1 MPRSSANTRQAAAAA
16 RAPLRPLATLRVAL
30 QDGQALTSAELQNT
44 LAKATSPAEDRAT
57 RSQAMTL
64 ALQAT
69 WQTPELPGAPDL
81 ARLVTLK
88 QNATEPVLARQAGN
102 ILGLLLHHAHQG
114 GTQPVIVIGG
124 GRRLPP
130 HKVPA
135 VLDMAGHIQMSLGV
149 PTPAAINK
157 MVRLPHMHP
166 VANEVTLFTSPLQLA
181 RTLLGGTASD
191 MRYVMPALLHSLDRA
206 ATVNKQ
212 TPPRFRGAGP
222 ALRAVVREL
231 TSPTHQT
238 LTASLLPNWP
248 KAVQKL
254 FAAPQRQGPT

>member
-1 MPRSSANTRQAAAAA
+1 MPRSSENARQAAATA
-16 RAPLRPLATLRVAL
+16 RAPLRPFAALRVAL
-30 QDGQALTSAELQNT
+30 QDGQAMTSAEFQNII
-44 LAKATSPAEDRAT
+44 AKAANPTEDLTT

-69 WQTPELPGAPDL
+69 RQTPELPAAPDL

-88 QNATEPVLARQAGN
+88 QGAAEPVLARQAGN

-114 GTQPVIVIGG
+114 GTQPAIVIGG

-135 VLDMAGHIQMSLGV
+135 VLDMGGHIQTSLGL
-149 PTPAAINK
+149 PAPAAISK

-166 VANEVTLFTSPLQLA
+166 VAGEVTLFTSPLQLA

-191 MRYVMPALLHSLDRA
+191 MRFVMPALLLGLRQAEALH
-206 ATVNKQ
+206 KK

-222 ALRAVVREL
+222 ALRAVVKEL
-231 TSPTHQT
+231 TAPHHQQ
-238 LTASLLPNWP
+238 LTTSLLPNWP

-254 FAAPQRQGPT
+254 FAVPRRQGPA